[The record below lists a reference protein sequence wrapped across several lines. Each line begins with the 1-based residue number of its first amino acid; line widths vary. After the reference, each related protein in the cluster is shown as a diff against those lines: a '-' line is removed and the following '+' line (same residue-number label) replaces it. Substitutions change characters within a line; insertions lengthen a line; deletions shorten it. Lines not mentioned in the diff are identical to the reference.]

1 MEITIYT
8 NEGCIWCV
16 RTKELM
22 ARAEVEY
29 TEIKWNSLT
38 LDEQLKLK
46 DELYQII
53 SKHSGQDIKKVTND
67 SDRDY
72 RMKASEAKSYGMVDE
87 VLKKSS

>member
-8 NEGCIWCV
+8 NDGCIWCV

-46 DELYQII
+46 DEVGPKLQAFPAVVID
-53 SKHSGQDIKKVTND
+53 GEFVGGLVDV
-67 SDRDY
+67 
-72 RMKASEAKSYGMVDE
+72 AKIF
-87 VLKKSS
+87 LKKGLVSTRQG